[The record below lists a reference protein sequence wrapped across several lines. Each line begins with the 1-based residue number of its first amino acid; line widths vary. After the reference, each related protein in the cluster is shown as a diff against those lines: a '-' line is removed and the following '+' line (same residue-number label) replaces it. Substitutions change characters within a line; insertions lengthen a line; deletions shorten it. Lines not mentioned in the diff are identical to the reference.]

1 MTSRSGL
8 WWATLVAGMAI
19 VAGVVVACGGSDGGG
34 GIVGSIGGGSN
45 GAGSDGGTPSPA
57 AMPLVCDDSMKSA
70 FKPDANT
77 TVLLVK
83 SLKKGDSIAAPP
95 PTGAVPAPGDLCVVK
110 LLVGPGHAG
119 PAGAPSTTPGIGIEV
134 WLPAK
139 TAWNQRVHLLGG
151 GGMAGGPQVKLDVF
165 SPGVGVNPWDVA
177 GTEGAVSATT
187 DTGHPDS
194 NSNFLMNPDG
204 TINTVGWDEFSQRGI
219 HEMTVKA
226 KALAQGYYGNAPKYT
241 YWQGGSTGGR
251 QGMKQAQL
259 YPEDFDGIIAN
270 QPSVNWSRFITAML
284 YGQIVTQRDL
294 GGVGMA
300 TAQVNAVSNAAIAA
314 CDLVG
319 GQHLGYLLDPSKC
332 TYDPTTDAS
341 VLCVGEGPGT
351 NATAGCVTLLQA
363 SAMNKVWYGM
373 TLDGAAPSPSV
384 DTGYELALSG
394 NHRWYG
400 YPRGSS
406 IGTSP
411 IPNFG
416 NIFGPTTPATIA
428 TDLVAL
434 ELQDPTLATPSFINA
449 TGNGADRWKNLS
461 YAQLANAQDRGVALQ
476 AAFANINTDESD
488 LSKFKA
494 RGGKLITM
502 YGAADNLIPYSGF
515 INYYNRVLS
524 ATGGLANVQSFYKF
538 YLVPGMGHF
547 PLNGTTNASANPP
560 IPTDAFNYGLM
571 TDWVEK
577 GIAPGDKLSI
587 GTASGTSGA
596 ICAYP
601 KAPTYVSGDIR
612 AAASY
617 NCQ

>member
-1 MTSRSGL
+1 MTSRSAL
-8 WWATLVAGMAI
+8 WWATLVGGAAF
-19 VAGVVVACGGSDGGG
+19 VVGAVIACGGSSSDGG

-45 GAGSDGGTPSPA
+45 GSDGGTPPPA
-57 AMPLVCDDSMKSA
+57 AAPLACDDSMKTA
-70 FKPDANT
+70 FKPDADT

-83 SLKKGDSIAAPP
+83 SLKKGDSIAAPQ
-95 PTGAVPAPGDLCVVK
+95 PTGAVPAPGDMCVVK
-110 LLVGPGHAG
+110 LLVGPGHPG
-119 PAGAPSTTPGIGIEV
+119 PAGAPSTTSGIGIEV

-139 TAWNQRVHLLGG
+139 AAWNQRVHLLGG
-151 GGMAGGPQVKLDVF
+151 GGMAGGPQTNLAVF
-165 SPGVGVNPWDVA
+165 ASGVGINPWDVA
-177 GTEGAVSATT
+177 GVEGAVSATT

-204 TINTVGWDEFSQRGI
+204 TINTVGWDEFSRRGI

-226 KALAQGYYGNAPKYT
+226 KALAQAQAYYGSAPKYT

-270 QPSVNWSRFITAML
+270 SPSVNWSRFMTAML
-284 YGQIVTQRDL
+284 FGQIVTQRDL
-294 GGVGMA
+294 AGVGMT

-319 GQHLGYLLDPSKC
+319 GQHLGYLLDPGKC
-332 TYDPTTDAS
+332 SYDPTTDAS
-341 VLCVGEGPGT
+341 
-351 NATAGCVTLLQA
+351 AI
-363 SAMNKVWYGM
+363 NKVWYGM
-373 TLDGAAPSPSV
+373 TRDGTAPSPAV

-394 NHRWYG
+394 KHLWYG
-400 YPRGSS
+400 YPRGAS
-406 IGTSP
+406 IATTP

-416 NIFGPTTPATIA
+416 NIFGPTTPTTIA
-428 TDLVAL
+428 TDLIAL
-434 ELQDPTLATPSFINA
+434 QLQDSTLATPAFLNA
-449 TGNGADRWKNLS
+449 TGNGADGWKNLS
-461 YAQLANAQDRGVALQ
+461 YAQLANAQDRGVTLQ
-476 AAFANINTDESD
+476 AAFGNINTDEPD

-524 ATGGLANVQSFYKF
+524 ATGGLANVQSFFKF

-547 PLNGTTNASANPP
+547 PLNGTTNPSANPP
-560 IPTDAFNYGLM
+560 IPTDAFNYALL

-577 GIAPGDKLSI
+577 NIAPDDKLSI

-601 KAPTYVSGDIR
+601 KAPTYVGGDIR

-617 NCQ
+617 DCQ

>member
-1 MTSRSGL
+1 MTTMRP
-8 WWATLVAGMAI
+8 WATCLLATTLA
-19 VAGVVVACGGSDGGG
+19 ALLSACGGSD
-34 GIVGSIGGGSN
+34 S
-45 GAGSDGGTPSPA
+45 A
-57 AMPLVCDDSMKSA
+57 AAASAVLTCDDSMKTA
-70 FKPDANT
+70 FAPDANT
-77 TVLLVK
+77 SVQLVRA
-83 SLKKGDSIAAPP
+83 LKKGDSIALAPP
-95 PTGAVPAPGDLCVVK
+95 SAASAPSDMCVVK
-110 LLVGPGHAG
+110 LLVGPGHPG
-119 PAGAPSTTPGIGIEV
+119 PASAPSTTPGIGIEV

-139 TAWNQRVHLLGG
+139 TAWNNRVHLLGG
-151 GGMAGGPQVKLDVF
+151 GGMAGGSQTSLTVF
-165 SPGVGVNPWDVA
+165 SGGVGINPWDVA

-187 DTGHPDS
+187 DTGHPAS

-204 TINTVGWDEFSQRGI
+204 TVNTVGWDDFSQRGI

-226 KALAQGYYGNAPKYT
+226 KALAQAYYGSAPKYT

-259 YPEDFDGIIAN
+259 YPQDFDGIIAN

-294 GGVGMA
+294 GGVGLT

-314 CDLVG
+314 CDVVG

-332 TYDPTTDAS
+332 SYDPTTDAG
-341 VLCVGEGPGT
+341 VLCVGQGAGT
-351 NATAGCVTLLQA
+351 NATAACVTLTQA
-363 SAMNKVWYGM
+363 SALNKVWYGM
-373 TLDGAAPSPSV
+373 TSDGTAPAPAV
-384 DTGYELALSG
+384 DTGYEIALSG

-400 YPRGSS
+400 YPRGAS
-406 IGTSP
+406 IGTAP

-416 NIFGPTTPATIA
+416 NIFGPTTPTTIA

-434 ELQDPTLATPSFINA
+434 ELQNSTLATPSFLNA
-449 TGNGADRWKNLS
+449 TGNGVDGWKSLS

-476 AAFANINTDESD
+476 SVFANINTDEPD

-502 YGAADNLIPYSGF
+502 YGASDNLIPYSGF
-515 INYYNRVLS
+515 INYYNRVLT

-560 IPTDAFNYGLM
+560 IPSDAFNYALL

-577 GIAPGDKLSI
+577 GTAPADKLSI
-587 GTASGTSGA
+587 TTPTATSGA

-601 KAPTYVSGDIR
+601 KMPVYASGDIH

-617 NCQ
+617 DCQ